1 MLRIA
6 LRLALWNAR
15 LEFLGLKLAVDFA
28 GVAERRAELLAQR
41 GNLSFGGP
49 LVALHPSEQ
58 RLERG
63 QRLRGGELAM
73 SSCIGKNLPQ
83 APLGVCLPADFLI
96 FILVLD
102 DHQAVADGVHGQGRH
117 WRAAV
122 GSVGPGEKIQGL
134 LIRAGAE
141 DAGVERVIILR
152 TAVLDIEVGDRAEPM
167 RADRSEERRV
177 GKECRSRWSP
187 YH

>member
-1 MLRIA
+1 KDWPLSIAGSPLRLVLRLMLRLALRIA

-41 GNLSFGGP
+41 GNLSLGGP
-49 LVALHPSEQ
+49 LVALHPAEQ

-83 APLGVCLPADFLI
+83 APLGVGVPADFLI
-96 FILVLD
+96 FILVFD
-102 DHQAVADGVHGQGRH
+102 DHQAVADGVHGQGWH
-117 WRAAV
+117 WRATV
-122 GSVGPGEKIQGL
+122 GSVGPGEKIEGL

-141 DAGVERVIILR
+141 DAGVQRVIIRR
-152 TAVLDIEVGDRAEPM
+152 TGVLDAEVG
-167 RADRSEERRV
+167 
-177 GKECRSRWSP
+177 
-187 YH
+187 